1 MCYKSGKR
9 KSRRCFKLVG
19 VEFFLHFVHFYVV
32 GALSA
37 LHRPQEQHTD
47 EPGKLK
53 FKGTQ
58 RGGRR
63 EEEKERLLL
72 RLAESTP
79 LQMRTYNARGAG

>member
-1 MCYKSGKR
+1 MCHKSGKR
-9 KSRRCFKLVG
+9 TSRRCFKLVG

-53 FKGTQ
+53 FKGAV
-58 RGGRR
+58 RVGRR
-63 EEEKERLLL
+63 GR
-72 RLAESTP
+72 
-79 LQMRTYNARGAG
+79 RGRGEAVAAVS

>member
-1 MCYKSGKR
+1 MCHKSVKGKR
-9 KSRRCFKLVG
+9 RRCFKLVG

-53 FKGTQ
+53 FKGAV
-58 RGGRR
+58 REGAEGGG
-63 EEEKERLLL
+63 EGE
-72 RLAESTP
+72 AVAAVS
-79 LQMRTYNARGAG
+79 

>member
-1 MCYKSGKR
+1 MCHKSGKR
-9 KSRRCFKLVG
+9 TSRRCFKLVG

-53 FKGTQ
+53 FKGAV
-58 RGGRR
+58 RVWVEGGG
-63 EEEKERLLL
+63 EGE
-72 RLAESTP
+72 AVAAVS
-79 LQMRTYNARGAG
+79 